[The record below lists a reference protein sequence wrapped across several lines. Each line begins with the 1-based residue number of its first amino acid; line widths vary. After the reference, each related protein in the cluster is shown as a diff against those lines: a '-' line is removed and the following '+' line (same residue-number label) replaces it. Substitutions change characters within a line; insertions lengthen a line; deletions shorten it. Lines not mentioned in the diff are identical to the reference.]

1 MPYTVQ
7 QESGY
12 DIVRLTGDIDL
23 SCSPQARK
31 TILASLSRGHH
42 TLVDLS
48 GVSYIDS
55 SGVASLVEGFQSAR
69 KQTLR
74 FGLIGV
80 SEAAMSWRAS
90 TKSSPSTPI
99 LPRASRPM
107 AEASPRLLAAALERL
122 GRVCVDVVEEFGYY
136 LALCVECVY
145 WLVLGWGTAPAGAL
159 VGGCATDCRHW
170 SRRAAHHFS
179 CCRSPSA

>member
-1 MPYTVQ
+1 MLYTVQ

-55 SGVASLVEGFQSAR
+55 SGVASLVEGFQFAR
-69 KQTLR
+69 KHTLR

-80 SEAAMSWRAS
+80 SEAAMSVLELARLD
-90 TKSSPSTPI
+90 KVFPI
-99 LPRASRPM
+99 HAD
-107 AEASPRLLAAALERL
+107 LAARL
-122 GRVCVDVVEEFGYY
+122 
-136 LALCVECVY
+136 
-145 WLVLGWGTAPAGAL
+145 TADG
-159 VGGCATDCRHW
+159 
-170 SRRAAHHFS
+170 
-179 CCRSPSA
+179 

>member
-1 MPYTVQ
+1 MLYTVQ

-23 SCSPQARK
+23 SCSPQARR

-69 KQTLR
+69 KHTLR

-80 SEAAMSWRAS
+80 SEAAMSVLELARLD
-90 TKSSPSTPI
+90 KVFPI
-99 LPRASRPM
+99 HAD
-107 AEASPRLLAAALERL
+107 LAARL
-122 GRVCVDVVEEFGYY
+122 
-136 LALCVECVY
+136 
-145 WLVLGWGTAPAGAL
+145 TADG
-159 VGGCATDCRHW
+159 
-170 SRRAAHHFS
+170 
-179 CCRSPSA
+179 